1 MTYLWICPR
10 YYLMCGWQGLRET
23 SELGRQAKR
32 PGCTDGIRLAPPY
45 NRAQV
50 ILARAALLE
59 WAAGE
64 FSRMVR
70 LAEDQIREKIPKGA
84 RMKESLNHRDLH
96 GVGTL
101 QYSRFMLSLLG
112 IIRSV

>member
-1 MTYLWICPR
+1 MVFAHR
-10 YYLMCGWQGLRET
+10 YYLMCGWQGIRET
-23 SELGRQAKR
+23 PEQGRHCTR
-32 PGCTDGIRLAPPY
+32 HPGCTDGISLVPPY

-59 WAAGE
+59 WAATE
-64 FSRMVR
+64 FSKLVKQ
-70 LAEDQIREKIPKGA
+70 AEEQIREKIPKGA

-112 IIRSV
+112 IIR